1 MSWNDTPKRKATKQ
15 DVALRWLAIFALIMA
30 TLAVLSIEARAQMP
44 QPTAT
49 PVFASTSW
57 PGPGPYVTSTPVLQ
71 PWPQVTPSATPIP
84 WNVYLPLIGGNDE

>member
-57 PGPGPYVTSTPVLQ
+57 AAPQATFTPTATS
-71 PWPQVTPSATPIP
+71 IP
-84 WNVYLPLIGGNDE
+84 WNVYLPLIGGDG